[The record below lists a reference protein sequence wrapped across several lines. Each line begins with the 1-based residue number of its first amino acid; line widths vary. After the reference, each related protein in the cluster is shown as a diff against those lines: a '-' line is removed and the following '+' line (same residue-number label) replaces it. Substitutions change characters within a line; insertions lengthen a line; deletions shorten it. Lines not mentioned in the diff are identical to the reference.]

1 LLLVSDLDELL
12 PLPASAQPEGRIEGY
27 LQIDFSVTAG
37 ALLHIARP
45 RVLGAVEVVR
55 GGSRTVL
62 PLVGSRDI
70 AERSFLQVAHSD
82 RPDSYMSTSLSILNP
97 GPETAMVTLRVF
109 DPAGRP
115 SSPERIVSIVP
126 GSRLSGSLEAE
137 WLLDPRFTQAGG
149 HLQVISDRPV
159 ISFALFTGR
168 NGQYV
173 SAIAARPG
181 SP

>member
-1 LLLVSDLDELL
+1 M
-12 PLPASAQPEGRIEGY
+12 
-27 LQIDFSVTAG
+27 
-37 ALLHIARP
+37 
-45 RVLGAVEVVR
+45 VR
-55 GGSRTVL
+55 
-62 PLVGSRDI
+62 
-70 AERSFLQVAHSD
+70 
-82 RPDSYMSTSLSILNP
+82 
-97 GPETAMVTLRVF
+97 LRVF

-115 SSPERIVSIVP
+115 SSAERIVSIVP

-168 NGQYV
+168 NGQYL

>member
-1 LLLVSDLDELL
+1 M
-12 PLPASAQPEGRIEGY
+12 
-27 LQIDFSVTAG
+27 
-37 ALLHIARP
+37 
-45 RVLGAVEVVR
+45 VR
-55 GGSRTVL
+55 
-62 PLVGSRDI
+62 
-70 AERSFLQVAHSD
+70 
-82 RPDSYMSTSLSILNP
+82 
-97 GPETAMVTLRVF
+97 LRGC

-115 SSPERIVSIVP
+115 SAPERIVSIVP

-168 NGQYV
+168 NGQYL